1 MKALRPFFRGLAC
14 RTSRFGAPLVTQSA
28 GSLGHIMLSSFKSL
42 PIIGKNSPIIGKI
55 LSATALAFVLAA
67 APLVFSSHAR
77 AAEAAD
83 QDKIEYATPSK
94 LSSHDLLLAAAMA
107 GNRLV
112 AVGQFGHVV
121 YSDDGGK
128 TWVQAKTVP
137 TQVTLTSVY
146 FVTDKIGYAGGH
158 DSTVIRTDDGG
169 NTWTPSYHN
178 IESQSPI
185 MSVYFTDENHGFA
198 MGAFSFVVETNDG
211 GKTWT
216 QRALVAG
223 STGDSHLNKVF
234 ATNTG
239 TIIVA
244 AEFGKVFRSTDKGAT
259 FTEIQTSYEGSF
271 WGGLELK
278 NGSALIYGM
287 RGNVY
292 RSNDD
297 GLTWAKI
304 NSGTDKSVGGSY
316 ELADG
321 TVVLV
326 GLQGYIGYSTDGGE
340 NFTEVTRADRLGYVA
355 VLPAADHQIA
365 VFGEPGVKLQPDD
378 ATKAA
383 DEVGFKF
390 STGS

>member
-1 MKALRPFFRGLAC
+1 
-14 RTSRFGAPLVTQSA
+14 
-28 GSLGHIMLSSFKSL
+28 MLSSFKS
-42 PIIGKNSPIIGKI
+42 SPVIGKI

-77 AAEAAD
+77 AAEATD
-83 QDKIEYATPSK
+83 ENKIEYATPSK
-94 LSSHDLLLAAAMA
+94 LSSHDLLLSATMA
-107 GNRLV
+107 GNRMV
-112 AVGQFGHVV
+112 AVGQFGHVI

-146 FVTDKIGYAGGH
+146 FVNDKVGYAGGH
-158 DSTVIRTDDGG
+158 DSTIIRTDDGG
-169 NTWTPSYHN
+169 DTWTPSYHN
-178 IESQSPI
+178 VESQSPI
-185 MSVYFTDENHGFA
+185 MSVYFTDVNHGFA

-216 QRALVAG
+216 QRELI
-223 STGDSHLNKVF
+223 TGDNEDSHLNKVF
-234 ATNTG
+234 ATKTG
-239 TIIVA
+239 TILVA
-244 AEFGKVFRSTDKGAT
+244 AEFGKVFRSTDGGVT
-259 FTEIQTSYEGSF
+259 FTLVQTSYEGSF
-271 WGGLELK
+271 WGGMALK

-292 RSNDD
+292 RTNDD
-297 GLTWAKI
+297 GVTWAKI
-304 NSGTDKSVGGSY
+304 NSGTDKSIGGGY
-316 ELADG
+316 ELANG

-326 GLQGYIGYSTDGGE
+326 GLQGYVGYSTDGAE

-355 VLPAADHQIA
+355 VLPAADNQIA

-378 ATKAA
+378 EVKAA

-390 STGS
+390 NTGS